1 MVSWLLQ
8 AVALATYRNPLAHR
22 LARTRGGSALF
33 VASYDLY
40 KTFLEVPGNQR
51 LARQI
56 RPTGWVIDV
65 GANIGFFSER
75 FARWVSNGG
84 RVIAVEPDERNVA
97 LLQQRL
103 ARRNLHVV
111 DIHQV
116 AATRQSGPVHLLR
129 NPDHP
134 GDHRLSDAGDVV
146 PGVTLDELVAGAG
159 NPVVDLIKIDT
170 QGSEGLV
177 LDGAIHTLQRSHPSL
192 FIEVDDSALRQFGSS
207 AAEIMGRLQGDGYR
221 FYRLSRSGREVAIT
235 RESAIEAL
243 SSEKRG
249 YLDLLCVHASR
260 SG

>member
-22 LARTRGGSALF
+22 LVRTRGGSALF

-40 KTFLEVPGNQR
+40 KAFLEVPGNQG

-192 FIEVDDSALRQFGSS
+192 FIEVDDFGV
-207 AAEIMGRLQGDGYR
+207 AAVWIK
-221 FYRLSRSGREVAIT
+221 RSGNHGQVAGG
-235 RESAIEAL
+235 RVS
-243 SSEKRG
+243 
-249 YLDLLCVHASR
+249 LLPSFSIRPGGCHHP
-260 SG
+260 